1 MAFQIDWRFVTDASP
16 KNRRL
21 GQILR
26 RLEGLHG
33 GNPPLDWKE
42 SRRRCL
48 EVLTNELNSTENN
61 PSLAAR
67 LQASWELDPPR
78 VSRCRAG
85 L

>member
-1 MAFQIDWRFVTDASP
+1 MAFQIDWRFVEDASP

-48 EVLTNELNSTENN
+48 EVLTNELNTPENN
-61 PSLAAR
+61 PSQGFHAAAR
-67 LQASWELDPPR
+67 VCSGCL
-78 VSRCRAG
+78 
-85 L
+85 